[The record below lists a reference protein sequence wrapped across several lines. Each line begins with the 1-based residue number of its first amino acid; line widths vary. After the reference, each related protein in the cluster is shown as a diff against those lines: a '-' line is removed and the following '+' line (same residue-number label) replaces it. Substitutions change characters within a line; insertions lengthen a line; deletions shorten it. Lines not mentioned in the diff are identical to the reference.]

1 MKINQKFAKKA
12 MIAASLT
19 AGVIGFSSMF
29 NEAQA
34 TGRCCLGWGTYC
46 NGAWECPGQT
56 QIWSVFQ

>member
-12 MIAASLT
+12 VVVASMT

-34 TGRCCLGWGTYC
+34 SGRNMLWNGNHCYVHRLGNCASY
-46 NGAWECPGQT
+46 
-56 QIWSVFQ
+56 